1 MAAIAANTEYLSKL
15 SANKIRS
22 ITPFQFF
29 GSLHLLSIPYWWAM
43 SFPAFIRTFSPTM
56 EVDYTTHD
64 LCFPSSFIWIHAL
77 RHTSSNAIARLSRAL
92 STDLSINHHP
102 RVHWWFR
109 IIPVPTFQM
118 LVLVVKTIL
127 RSIGVFL
134 MTIFYANNYLNTLFN
149 YGVYMIFGANTFTYS
164 DFFIGDL
171 LAFWGLQNG
180 RFKAM
185 VEWFYK
191 ERILH
196 EPNIHSFKDAL
207 VQIVPILF
215 LSKVD
220 FVVASCGASCTGLS
234 TDNDTF
240 VSCQFKNETLIHGI
254 SLHLSQAGYS
264 PQASSKLASVTF
276 ISVAIC
282 AAFFTISILCFA
294 MVNLFRSP
302 VMNGH
307 LLPSMVVSIWKGW
320 SQIA

>member
-1 MAAIAANTEYLSKL
+1 
-15 SANKIRS
+15 
-22 ITPFQFF
+22 
-29 GSLHLLSIPYWWAM
+29 M
-43 SFPAFIRTFSPTM
+43 SFPASAPFSPTM

-134 MTIFYANNYLNTLFN
+134 MTIFYANNYFNTLFN

-164 DFFIGDL
+164 DYFIGDL

-207 VQIVPILF
+207 
-215 LSKVD
+215 
-220 FVVASCGASCTGLS
+220 
-234 TDNDTF
+234 
-240 VSCQFKNETLIHGI
+240 
-254 SLHLSQAGYS
+254 
-264 PQASSKLASVTF
+264 
-276 ISVAIC
+276 
-282 AAFFTISILCFA
+282 
-294 MVNLFRSP
+294 
-302 VMNGH
+302 
-307 LLPSMVVSIWKGW
+307 
-320 SQIA
+320 